1 MFDLNIAF
9 NLMLLQ
15 SVYNIYTYVYV
26 YEKSMRIITFLIIH
40 LHSSLFDNSNI
51 NAIFKKNHMF
61 KNLNKT
67 KKQDQLEKN
76 LIYLMF

>member
-1 MFDLNIAF
+1 
-9 NLMLLQ
+9 
-15 SVYNIYTYVYV
+15 
-26 YEKSMRIITFLIIH
+26 MRIITFLIIH

-51 NAIFKKNHMF
+51 NAIFLIHLKKNHMF